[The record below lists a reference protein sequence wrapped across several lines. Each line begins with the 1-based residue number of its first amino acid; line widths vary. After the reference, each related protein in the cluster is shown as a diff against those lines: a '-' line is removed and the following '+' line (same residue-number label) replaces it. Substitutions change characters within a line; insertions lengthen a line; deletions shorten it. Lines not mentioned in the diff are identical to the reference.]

1 MTFIAALF
9 IRRQRLTQRNSW
21 LRWAEKWGVSIASLA
36 GGLLALFV
44 FRRGLPHVGWIVGY
58 LILLWLLFTLLTRL
72 RQGLEARG
80 RTLVIT
86 AADYTIQ
93 TLTHGLLLFILPG
106 YYASATLTSVN
117 VWFFLLLVAM
127 ALLTTI
133 DVWYRVVVLPYA
145 WARHAMFATSF
156 FAALNVALPL
166 VGVSPLLALM
176 GSGVLSTVSLAP
188 VFRHEGVK
196 SWSGAWMRTGLLS
209 ALALALLWWVRVA
222 IPPAPLHLAHVTVAR
237 IVERLEPV
245 DPVRGEISAEVLREW
260 GGLAAYTAVYAP
272 AGLKQPI
279 VHVWK
284 TKGRSVTTIPLSP
297 IRGGRSGGF
306 RTYSRKS
313 DFAGNVVGSWEVDA
327 MTSSGQLIGRL
338 RFTITP

>member
-1 MTFIAALF
+1 
-9 IRRQRLTQRNSW
+9 
-21 LRWAEKWGVSIASLA
+21 
-36 GGLLALFV
+36 
-44 FRRGLPHVGWIVGY
+44 
-58 LILLWLLFTLLTRL
+58 
-72 RQGLEARG
+72 
-80 RTLVIT
+80 
-86 AADYTIQ
+86 
-93 TLTHGLLLFILPG
+93 
-106 YYASATLTSVN
+106 
-117 VWFFLLLVAM
+117 
-127 ALLTTI
+127 
-133 DVWYRVVVLPYA
+133 
-145 WARHAMFATSF
+145 
-156 FAALNVALPL
+156 
-166 VGVSPLLALM
+166 
-176 GSGVLSTVSLAP
+176 
-188 VFRHEGVK
+188 
-196 SWSGAWMRTGLLS
+196 MRTGLLS
-209 ALALALLWWVRVA
+209 TLALALLWWVRVA
-222 IPPAPLHLAHVTVAR
+222 IPPAPLHLAHATVAR

-284 TKGRSVTTIPLSP
+284 MKGRSVTTIPLSP